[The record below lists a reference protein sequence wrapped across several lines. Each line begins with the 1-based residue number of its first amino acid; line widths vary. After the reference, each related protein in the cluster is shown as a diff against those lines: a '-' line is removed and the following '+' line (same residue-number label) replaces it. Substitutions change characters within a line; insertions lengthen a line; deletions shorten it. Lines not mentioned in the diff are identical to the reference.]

1 VRWLASCRVS
11 WSGIHLSLYLSIHPS
26 LYVCMYVRIHY
37 GMLYAIYPCIYVL
50 FGYLSICYLAIYL
63 YIIWNAVGKGSVC
76 YGLRARSAA
85 LAPAHLCSSA
95 CAPLTPLKHK
105 TLQHAHDRDLDGT
118 PATEPASWKP
128 HAAPGKQVSP
138 SVAAPIDDGQVHWGW
153 IGGIAASEDKGLWP
167 QRASQDEDAG
177 DVARPIEMLQVDQS
191 AVWGGRGG
199 RGASGRGAWQERRRG
214 QGTGQAGAVD
224 DFVLF
229 GRSIGF
235 SQAAVELQ
243 VSFALLL

>member
-1 VRWLASCRVS
+1 
-11 WSGIHLSLYLSIHPS
+11 
-26 LYVCMYVRIHY
+26 MYVRIHY

-177 DVARPIEMLQVDQS
+177 DDARPIEMLQVDQS

-199 RGASGRGAWQERRRG
+199 RGASGRGAWQELGVVGAGREEKDGSRGRWTWASSKARLAEMGSWAGVGVAAVVVVLEWRRRRRAG
-214 QGTGQAGAVD
+214 GGTQYTAM
-224 DFVLF
+224 
-229 GRSIGF
+229 
-235 SQAAVELQ
+235 
-243 VSFALLL
+243 